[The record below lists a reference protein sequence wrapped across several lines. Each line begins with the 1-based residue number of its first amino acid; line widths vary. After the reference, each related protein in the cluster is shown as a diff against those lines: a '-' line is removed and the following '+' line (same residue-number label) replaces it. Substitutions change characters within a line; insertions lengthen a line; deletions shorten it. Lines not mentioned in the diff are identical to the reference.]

1 MNNEQLINL
10 WRKRCLENGN
20 IPIALVSVDKNGFPV
35 VYSDHKS
42 DILNKVFKH
51 LADAP
56 LLGESTHL
64 DGREN

>member
-1 MNNEQLINL
+1 MTEEKLINL
-10 WRKRCLENGN
+10 WRKRCLKNGN
-20 IPIALVSVDKNGFPV
+20 MPIALVTVDKDGFPV

-42 DILNKVFKH
+42 DMLNKVFKH